1 MTTNLVSQ
9 TSLRLTTAVEQ
20 DVATIL
26 VEGELDIAT
35 SETLQAAIDGC
46 LAERPRVLAIDM
58 SGVTFLGS
66 AGATTV
72 LECWYRATKQRT
84 RMGVVDPSK
93 AAGRVLEAMRLHTV
107 LVRDPS
113 VALPT
118 SRFL

>member
-1 MTTNLVSQ
+1 MTTDLVSQ
-9 TSLRLTTAVEQ
+9 QSLRLTTETQPHLVTL
-20 DVATIL
+20 V

-35 SETLQAAIDGC
+35 CADLADAIATCLSQRPQAI
-46 LAERPRVLAIDM
+46 AIDM

-66 AGATTV
+66 AGATTL
-72 LECWYRATKQRT
+72 LESWYRATKQRT
-84 RMGVVDPSK
+84 RMGITDPSK
-93 AAGRVLEAMRLHTV
+93 AVARVLEARRLSTV